1 MSMFDLAGTTMSVD
15 DVRVRVA
22 RRRDTGWWGEE
33 PWPRVIGTAS
43 TLPDTPSNDMSGDNE
58 GGGGPALSSLIAYA
72 RTQYL
77 MTAELHVRR
86 HGG

>member
-22 RRRDTGWWGEE
+22 RRRDAGWWGEE

-77 MTAELHVRR
+77 
-86 HGG
+86 

>member
-15 DVRVRVA
+15 DVRRRVA

-33 PWPRVIGTAS
+33 PWPRVSGTAS
-43 TLPDTPSNDMSGDNE
+43 TLPDTPSNDMSGANE
-58 GGGGPALSSLIAYA
+58 GGSGPALSSLIAYA

-77 MTAELHVRR
+77 
-86 HGG
+86 

>member
-43 TLPDTPSNDMSGDNE
+43 TLPERPQNDMSGDNE
-58 GGGGPALSSLIAYA
+58 GGGGPALSPLIAYA
-72 RTQYL
+72 RTQY
-77 MTAELHVRR
+77 R
-86 HGG
+86 